1 MKKKTTQY
9 IDLVPLGKCRRILVF
24 LADFFIAFILG
35 LGFFSLACYPI
46 SKTFPSVKEANR
58 IEREGQEEKRNL
70 LFDNG
75 LLSKAEERKIDDTS
89 SIREYSSTLF
99 LKGQLSDKSNDYFS
113 NYYIGIRKRS
123 RKELLDIYAHT
134 SSNVFFETDGD
145 TLKRKDKYREE
156 FLPLLDSKDERTEG
170 GKSDLSYFK
179 NSFFATRYGNRL
191 KDREDTS
198 HQGEFFT
205 LFQNAAKKRKQGE
218 KSFSRSIV
226 ISTYVSFIISS
237 LVLFLIVPL
246 ILPRGKTLGRMAR
259 KIDRVNRTGFTVL
272 SRLKRCYVFILN
284 TLFSLGYL
292 VFLPCFYVSFTQ
304 LFSFSSLFFSIG
316 GIILDILSL
325 IFLVFNGFNR
335 CFTDWLSSSVLINS
349 SDYEHLPN
357 SRK

>member
-1 MKKKTTQY
+1 MEKNTKY
-9 IDLVPLGKCRRILVF
+9 IDISPLGKCRRILVF

-35 LGFFSLACYPI
+35 LALFSLGCYPI
-46 SKTFPSVKEANR
+46 SKTVPSVKQAQQ
-58 IEREGQEEKRNL
+58 IEKEGQDEKRNL
-70 LFDNG
+70 LFSSN
-75 LLSKAEERKIDDTS
+75 LLSKTEDRKNDDTS
-89 SIREYSSTLF
+89 SIMEYSSLLF
-99 LKGQLSDKSNDYFS
+99 LKGQLTDGSNDYFK
-113 NYYIGIRKRS
+113 NYYIDIKKRTM
-123 RKELLDIYAHT
+123 EDLQEIYNHT
-134 SSNVFFETDGD
+134 SSNVFFEADGD
-145 TLKRKDKYREE
+145 KRKRKDSYREE

-170 GKSDLSYFK
+170 GKSALSYFK

-246 ILPRGKTLGRMAR
+246 IHPRGKTLGRMAR
-259 KIDRVNRTGFTVL
+259 KIDRLNRTGFTVL